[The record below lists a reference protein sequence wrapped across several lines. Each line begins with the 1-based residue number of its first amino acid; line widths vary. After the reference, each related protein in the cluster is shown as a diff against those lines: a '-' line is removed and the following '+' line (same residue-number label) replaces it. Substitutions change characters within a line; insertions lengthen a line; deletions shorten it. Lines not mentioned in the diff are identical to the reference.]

1 MSKFHGAMRRKRKRK
16 GREKQRK
23 RKKKESKEESKVAS
37 KEEAEPSEVWSS
49 APTSFASAQNFKT
62 L

>member
-23 RKKKESKEESKVAS
+23 TKKKESKEESKVAS